1 MEESHSANVS
11 TKSPDTGKQEMILYI
26 NACVRPQSRTNELA
40 RHVLEKA
47 RGEIDIQEVNLQVE
61 NIAPLDWKM
70 LSHRDDCIARGQFD
84 DAIFSYARQFSAAD
98 EIVIAA
104 PYWDLLFPS
113 SLRAY
118 FERVCVVGLTFAY
131 TEKGAPK
138 SLCKAKRLWY
148 VSTAGGFVGKHH
160 AGYEYVKSLSESFFS
175 IHDCRLLLAEGL
187 DIAGANPEAI
197 MDAAKA
203 KLEQM
208 LTT

>member
-1 MEESHSANVS
+1 MSCDVHA
-11 TKSPDTGKQEMILYI
+11 GC
-26 NACVRPQSRTNELA
+26 ASRV
-40 RHVLEKA
+40 VLEKTQ
-47 RGEIDIQEVNLQVE
+47 GEANIQEVNLQEE

-70 LSHRDDCIARGQFD
+70 LCHRDDCIAQRQFD
-84 DAIFSYARQFSAAD
+84 DPIFAYARQFAAAD

-131 TEKGAPK
+131 TEEGAPK
-138 SLCKAKRLWY
+138 SLCRAKRLWY
-148 VSTAGGFVGKHH
+148 VSTAGGFVGEHH
-160 AGYEYVKSLSESFFS
+160 AGYEYIKSLSESFFS
-175 IHDCRLLLAEGL
+175 IHDCPLLLAEGL
-187 DIAGANPEAI
+187 DIAGANKSAI